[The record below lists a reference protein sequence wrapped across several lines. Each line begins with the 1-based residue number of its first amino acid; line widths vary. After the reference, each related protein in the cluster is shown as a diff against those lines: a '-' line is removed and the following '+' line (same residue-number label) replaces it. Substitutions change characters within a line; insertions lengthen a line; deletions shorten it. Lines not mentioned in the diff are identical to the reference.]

1 MSFLFHCPDIIH
13 NIYIDI
19 LNTMG
24 PTYVMMEYLE
34 KKIKYFESNICDDGI
49 FRKEI
54 KTRLDMATSIMSRL
68 SVIWTSKISIN
79 VCMYGP

>member
-34 KKIKYFESNICDDGI
+34 KKLN
-49 FRKEI
+49 
-54 KTRLDMATSIMSRL
+54 TSSPTSVMMEFLEKKLRQDSIWLLL
-68 SVIWTSKISIN
+68 S
-79 VCMYGP
+79 CQG